1 MQLEQEYEEKQMV
14 IHEKHDLEG
23 LIATLCE
30 QVGHR
35 DFEVEKRLRRDL
47 KRTHALLSD
56 AQLLLSTVEPAG
68 HRVEPGA
75 FSEQLERLR
84 SQLYHLCVFEM
95 EDSEARCL
103 EADTVQKTLSAELE
117 NAQTELENICRQKS
131 LADEQLAQLHFE
143 RSDLM
148 KRLEEDQ
155 EDLNELMKKH
165 KALIAQ
171 SSSDISQ
178 IRELQAE
185 LEELKKQRQTLQEQ
199 TSAARVQF
207 LESST
212 VARSIVS
219 KQEARICDLENK
231 LEFQRGQVKRFEVL
245 VLRLRDSVVRLGE
258 ELEQSTE
265 GEARERENCKYYRE
279 RLEETRIELE
289 EQSERERESS
299 RRRLELEQ
307 QVEELSAV
315 RQTLQADLET
325 SIRRIVDLQA
335 ALEDESSD
343 EESDDDAESAQTAVE
358 SFSRRK
364 DLDSMSSVGSSLGAE
379 DIGEGIRRSCTQDL
393 DEDVKEERSSTLV
406 RSSSSSAL
414 SELLDG
420 LRRKRST
427 LGRLH
432 EAGESSVISLPTLQ
446 NPGASTLRR
455 QPSALSMDTREEDL
469 SPVGIL
475 KAYSIPN
482 LPRSV
487 SLRSNDTNSG
497 KMNQLGSYDSTADA
511 SAGKMNRF
519 SSYDSVTNPS
529 SVNDTNSVQTNRFSS
544 YDTSTDASSGKGNR
558 FSSNVSLA
566 SSASS
571 RQIFSA
577 VSIPEEPE
585 EDTHPHNMPVLGAH
599 QPMRRRFLGGLVPEY
614 SEMSLG
620 VESLVFQNRRLPVNQ
635 DSEKRE
641 EAEITPAIRRA
652 QSTSSLASTGSRTG
666 QRRALSVHFGELP
679 PSRASRRESESDS
692 TSSGGS
698 QECSVAQGERLEAE
712 GSMILKNVGGSE
724 ARMH

>member
-1 MQLEQEYEEKQMV
+1 MN
-14 IHEKHDLEG
+14 I
-23 LIATLCE
+23 
-30 QVGHR
+30 
-35 DFEVEKRLRRDL
+35 
-47 KRTHALLSD
+47 SPN
-56 AQLLLSTVEPAG
+56 ST
-68 HRVEPGA
+68 
-75 FSEQLERLR
+75 
-84 SQLYHLCVFEM
+84 
-95 EDSEARCL
+95 
-103 EADTVQKTLSAELE
+103 K
-117 NAQTELENICRQKS
+117 I
-131 LADEQLAQLHFE
+131 E
-143 RSDLM
+143 RSAD
-148 KRLEEDQ
+148 
-155 EDLNELMKKH
+155 
-165 KALIAQ
+165 
-171 SSSDISQ
+171 
-178 IRELQAE
+178 
-185 LEELKKQRQTLQEQ
+185 
-199 TSAARVQF
+199 
-207 LESST
+207 
-212 VARSIVS
+212 
-219 KQEARICDLENK
+219 
-231 LEFQRGQVKRFEVL
+231 RFN
-245 VLRLRDSVVRLGE
+245 S
-258 ELEQSTE
+258 
-265 GEARERENCKYYRE
+265 
-279 RLEETRIELE
+279 
-289 EQSERERESS
+289 
-299 RRRLELEQ
+299 
-307 QVEELSAV
+307 
-315 RQTLQADLET
+315 
-325 SIRRIVDLQA
+325 
-335 ALEDESSD
+335 
-343 EESDDDAESAQTAVE
+343 
-358 SFSRRK
+358 K
-364 DLDSMSSVGSSLGAE
+364 DLSFGLFSSDSMSSVGSSLGAE